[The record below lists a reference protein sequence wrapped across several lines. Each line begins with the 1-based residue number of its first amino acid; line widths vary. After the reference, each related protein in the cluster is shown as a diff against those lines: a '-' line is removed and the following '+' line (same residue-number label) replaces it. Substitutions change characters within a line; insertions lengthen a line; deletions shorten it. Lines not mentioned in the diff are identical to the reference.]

1 MTFTD
6 EKHQLPKFIRIH
18 GDQKKFPLIIRGQG
32 VFVFDTVDKE
42 GLALFTIM
50 NNDGKS
56 GLSVLFGPDGVAV
69 FKLDKVEQ
77 LVDPTNKKGLSTAPE
92 AYYWFSIDYQNQAL
106 VAGVGE
112 VRIETAVYTYK
123 FDKTPENRAFI
134 EGLMAVNIPDDA
146 SIVKPLRLVR
156 DPVTYALPMLI
167 KDTNRLRMHDIAKA
181 KFMPKAL
188 LGATAQKLYDCV
200 AGKNFVLNDS
210 SFSSFSK
217 AIEYSIATPGC
228 WCHETL
234 LKKVGQFGG
243 IKETYLRITLGQ
255 NNGESP
261 GVPFVMEIWPPGH
274 YSPVHNHGGAN
285 AIIKVLHGKIRAN
298 QYPFLSKDVERFR
311 YKDLVKD
318 DVTWISSNLN
328 QVHKLE
334 NMGSKTCVTIQCYM
348 YDRSDMSHYDFFDY
362 LDEQGLEKQFE
373 PDSDMDFIT
382 FRQTVKKEWES
393 RPRFNSIFYW
403 A

>member
-6 EKHQLPKFIRIH
+6 EKYQLPKFIRIH
-18 GDQKKFPLIIRGQG
+18 GDKKKIPLIIRGQG
-32 VFVFDTVDKE
+32 VFIFNTTRAE
-42 GLALFTIM
+42 GLALFTVV
-50 NNDGKS
+50 NGDGKS
-56 GLSVLFGPDGVAV
+56 GLSILFGPEGVAV

-77 LVDPTNKKGLSTAPE
+77 LVDPTNKKGLSSADG

-106 VAGVGE
+106 LAGVGE
-112 VRIETAVYTYK
+112 ARLETAVYNYQ
-123 FDKTPENRAFI
+123 FDKTPENRAFLESLTTI
-134 EGLMAVNIPDDA
+134 DIQ
-146 SIVKPLRLVR
+146 IVDSTIKPLRMVR
-156 DPVTYALPMLI
+156 DPVTYALPMLV
-167 KDTNRLRMHDIAKA
+167 KDTNKLKMHHIARA

-188 LGATAQKLYDCV
+188 LGQTAQKLYECV

-228 WCHETL
+228 WCYETL
-234 LKKVGQFGG
+234 LKKIGEFGA
-243 IKETYLRITLGQ
+243 IKETYLRITMGQ

-298 QYPFLSKDVERFR
+298 QYPFLSKDVERFG

-334 NMGSKTCVTIQCYM
+334 NISSKTCVTVQCYM
-348 YDRSDMSHYDFFDY
+348 YDRTDMSHYDYFDY
-362 LDEQGLEKQFE
+362 LDESGLEKQFE

-382 FRQTVKKEWES
+382 FKQTVKKEWEN
-393 RPRFNSIFYW
+393 RPRFNSFFYW
-403 A
+403 E